1 MKINLEI
8 DCTPEELRQSFV
20 LPDLQPM
27 QEAVLGAMQKQ
38 MLDAV
43 ARSTPEALMRTWM
56 PMFPQSSEQMQQM
69 MGAFFRGLSPSS
81 RSAADPAGGGG
92 GPKKG

>member
-1 MKINLEI
+1 MKINVEI
-8 DCTPEELRQSFV
+8 DCTPEELRHSIG

-43 ARSTPEALMRTWM
+43 ARSSPEALMRSWM
-56 PMFPQSSEQMQQM
+56 PMFTQSSEQMQQM
-69 MGAFFRGLSPSS
+69 MGAFFRGLSSS
-81 RSAADPAGGGG
+81 RPTAEPPAAA
-92 GPKKG
+92 PKKG